1 MAASAWSTARAA
13 LSVLAVLGVGGCS
26 ASARSAKP
34 DSTGATIRHTI
45 TTTTT
50 LPAPTPTPTGQLAQ
64 PGVVVERAG
73 TCPYLSLSTA
83 QADNGSLL
91 GRQSVVTTTP
101 PGCRFY
107 ARNAAGYGQ
116 KGKAGRISVEIAT
129 ARYRTPADAEQGMV
143 RTALAGTDVNPTTV
157 DGHRGAQFRT
167 RFSPSDGNQDWACT
181 FVVGKLV
188 VTVKTDRTDLS
199 INALE
204 LAKTIAPKFR

>member
-1 MAASAWSTARAA
+1 MSTAWLTACTA
-13 LSVLAVLGVGGCS
+13 LSLLAALGVGGCS
-26 ASARSAKP
+26 ASARS
-34 DSTGATIRHTI
+34 DSTGATIRQTI

-129 ARYRTPADAEQGMV
+129 ARYRTRIDAEQGMV

-157 DGHRGAQFRT
+157 HGHRGAQFRT
-167 RFSPSDGNQDWACT
+167 RFSPADGNRDWACT
-181 FVVGKLV
+181 FFVDKLV

-204 LAKTIAPKFR
+204 LAKTIAPKFG